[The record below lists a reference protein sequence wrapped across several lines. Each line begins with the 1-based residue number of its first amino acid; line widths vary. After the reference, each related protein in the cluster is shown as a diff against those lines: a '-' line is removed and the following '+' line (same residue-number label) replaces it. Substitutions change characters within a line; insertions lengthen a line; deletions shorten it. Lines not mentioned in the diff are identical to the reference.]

1 MNSHFKLKIVTA
13 TKISEKDIKAIRLKD
28 ETGFFGIMKDH
39 IDFLTALEPSLCY
52 YLNEN
57 DKEVFLA
64 VDGGIVSV
72 KEGTVTITSRD
83 VFESENVEELSE
95 IVEKTITKR
104 DSSEVSFL
112 TMLKGIERS
121 FVEKTIEFIRSAP
134 RER

>member
-1 MNSHFKLKIVTA
+1 VNSHFKLKIVTA

-104 DSSEVSFL
+104 DSSEASFL

>member
-104 DSSEVSFL
+104 DSSEASFL

>member
-1 MNSHFKLKIVTA
+1 MNLHFKLKIVTA
-13 TKISEKDIKAIRLKD
+13 TRIFEKDIKAIRLKD

-83 VFESENVEELSE
+83 VFESENAEELSE
-95 IVEKTITKR
+95 IIEKTVTKR
-104 DSSEVSFL
+104 DSSEASFL

-121 FVEKTIEFIRSAP
+121 FIEKTIEFIRSAP

>member
-1 MNSHFKLKIVTA
+1 LNSHFKLKIVTA